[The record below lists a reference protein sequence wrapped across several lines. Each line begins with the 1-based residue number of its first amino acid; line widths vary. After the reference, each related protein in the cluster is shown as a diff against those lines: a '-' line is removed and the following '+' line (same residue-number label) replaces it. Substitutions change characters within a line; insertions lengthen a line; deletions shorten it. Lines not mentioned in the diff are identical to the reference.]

1 MEDQVIF
8 ETDIK
13 SNGTDKIINFKQGDY
28 GDKINLDSFSSSNF
42 LTQSL
47 SPFQDQIFDISGK
60 ISIWN
65 FQKIPTSANLKESM
79 SSGNE
84 FSYSSL
90 DIDSLAIVILSEN
103 DFKGKDQHIFYME
116 KSINNFSIYEIAILT
131 GDNLGL
137 NSWSEENFI

>member
-1 MEDQVIF
+1 
-8 ETDIK
+8 
-13 SNGTDKIINFKQGDY
+13 
-28 GDKINLDSFSSSNF
+28 
-42 LTQSL
+42 
-47 SPFQDQIFDISGK
+47 
-60 ISIWN
+60 
-65 FQKIPTSANLKESM
+65 M